1 MYVDPKYGIVAP
13 DAGTSLDE
21 LGGQL
26 VQMIQSFSA
35 ALASFDY
42 NGADPNL
49 VLAQVAAL
57 EAAMTRREKSARG
70 SGSISAIAT
79 GTRLTELAIPFP
91 AGRFDAAPTVVM
103 QYTGGPSNAPNLVI
117 QPTAVTKD
125 GFTARVYN
133 SHASATLTATFN
145 WIAVGA

>member
-13 DAGTSLDE
+13 DSGTSLDD
-21 LGGQL
+21 LGGEF

-35 ALASFDY
+35 ALESFDY
-42 NGADPNL
+42 NGADPNA

-70 SGSISAIAT
+70 SGLISAIAT
-79 GTRLTELAIPFP
+79 DTRHTELAVAFP

-103 QYTGGPSNAPNLVI
+103 QYTGGPGNSQYLVLR
-117 QPTAVTKD
+117 PTSVTKD
-125 GFTARVYN
+125 GFTAQVYN
-133 SHASATLTATFN
+133 THASSTLSTPFN
-145 WIAVGA
+145 WIALGE